1 MNHDL
6 LMLALGVALIFG
18 AGVAT
23 GWHWARRSTRYM
35 LGGRLLRR

>member
-1 MNHDL
+1 MTDNLFL
-6 LMLALGVALIFG
+6 LVLGVALTFG

-35 LGGRLLRR
+35 LGGRL